1 LSSSRDSAFAQGLL
15 GEGIL
20 LYPTADCV
28 SAPFDGTVSVVFPTK
43 HAVGLISTSGIEL
56 LIHIGINTVD
66 LNGKFFE
73 VKVQQGQ
80 EVKQGD
86 ILVTFEREAILAA
99 GYQIETP
106 IIITNS
112 HDYSEIIVS
121 DEEILTTAD
130 KLMTIRI

>member
-1 LSSSRDSAFAQGLL
+1 
-15 GEGIL
+15 
-20 LYPTADCV
+20 
-28 SAPFDGTVSVVFPTK
+28 
-43 HAVGLISTSGIEL
+43 LISTSGIEL